1 MLVWC
6 NANTQVGVLLLFR
19 SLRCASRGLSA
30 VRVVGPVGEVHFSGR
45 AFYFAKKKPQT
56 GGLGAR
62 CLRCVLYAVA
72 FATVFAL
79 DECSD
84 SGVLLGCPTSQS
96 KCLGLVCRT
105 CSVTR

>member
-62 CLRCVLYAVA
+62 WLRCDFVVDLLDSRHSVLDNDWYRERSRSASPIRIGINVRQR
-72 FATVFAL
+72 AL
-79 DECSD
+79 
-84 SGVLLGCPTSQS
+84 
-96 KCLGLVCRT
+96 
-105 CSVTR
+105 